1 MSDTLTEIA
10 PEGDVAVSD
19 SVESLDAPTTPE
31 AVVEA
36 SGPGE
41 KVIPVERFNGLMSKF
56 NQTQEALSQ
65 ERARAE
71 ALEELIRTQEA
82 QRTPEPEAD
91 VAEIAELQEHVS
103 VLSDMLMEERL
114 ESAKAKVEKDYPEA
128 VPFLDLIQTTDAR
141 QYKAMAKELAERVRA
156 ASAPASEQEA
166 TQEPAVPAAEVAPVN
181 PDVPVSGG
189 GSGFISESQTL
200 SVEERIADAI
210 ARKDFQ
216 ALLRAKEEQAAS
228 PLVLG

>member
-10 PEGDVAVSD
+10 PEGGAAVSD
-19 SVESLDAPTTPE
+19 SVESLDAPVQPE

-56 NQTQEALSQ
+56 NHTQEALSQ

-71 ALEELIRTQEA
+71 ALEERLANLEA

-103 VLSDMLMEERL
+103 VLSEMLMEERL

-128 VPFLDLIQTTDAR
+128 VPFLDLIQTNDAR

-166 TQEPAVPAAEVAPVN
+166 PQEPAVPAAAAAPVN
-181 PDVPVSGG
+181 PDVPVTGG
-189 GSGFISESQTL
+189 GSGLISESQTL
-200 SVEERIADAI
+200 SIEERIADAI
-210 ARKDFQ
+210 ERKDFQ
-216 ALLRAKEEQAAS
+216 ALLRAKEEQAAA